1 LKDHTMP
8 IYDYQCQSCQAEF
21 EQLVR
26 PSSTPTCPQCGS
38 LALQRLVSRIAP
50 AGTSAT
56 LIAAGRRAAA
66 KEGHFSN
73 YSRAER
79 GKLLKS

>member
-1 LKDHTMP
+1 MP
-8 IYDYQCQSCQAEF
+8 IYDYQCQSCKAEF

-26 PSSTPTCPQCGS
+26 SSSSTTCPQCGS
-38 LALQRLVSRIAP
+38 QVLERLLSRIAP
-50 AGTSAT
+50 AGTSAAI
-56 LIAAGRRAAA
+56 IASGRRAAA

-73 YSRAER
+73 FSRAER